1 MAAARRRG
9 LIGLLALALVVSS
22 QAGLATGASAASAAE
37 APAASAAGA
46 RIAPAAASAAPAAK
60 VASFTTAPLPVVTGT
75 ARVGATLNVATGT
88 WAPVPDSLA
97 VVWKRNGVAIAGA
110 TGSAYTLVAGDLGR
124 RITVTATAAKAG
136 YVSLAKT
143 SAATAT
149 VLAAPAPTAFA
160 VAPKPTIV
168 GTPTVGQP
176 LTAAPGAWSPAPTA
190 FAYRWLV
197 NGVAVAGETGTTFAP
212 RAVDARK
219 RITVTV
225 TATRAGYATT
235 ARTSVASAIVLAAP
249 VVTPGK
255 FTSIPAPTVSGTAQV
270 GATLTAAPGAWAPA
284 PSAFA
289 YRWWANGVAVAGETS
304 ATYTVRAAD
313 LRKRITVT
321 VTGSLAGYTTAAKTS
336 VATAAVVAAPVAPV
350 AQPFVAAPVPTIA
363 GAPAVVG
370 GLLTATPGAWS
381 PAASFAYRWDAGTTP
396 IPGATGPTYTPAAG
410 DVGQALRVT
419 VTATAAG
426 YVTTSRTSAP
436 TAAVV
441 AADAPPAE
449 VPAARVTGAV
459 RLDVAD
465 PADATVVG
473 RVELVDPDLREV
485 VATADLVGGAFAF
498 PDVEPGEYTLRA
510 LVEVD
515 GETAEQYLGPTRDRR
530 EARTFAVRTGDAVEI
545 DMVLVRPTTVSGT
558 VTAADGSPVA
568 GARISLVAATDAD
581 FAGGSATTDA
591 AGRYTVRDV
600 DPGGYRVRVAAPSP
614 NPAGLLGE
622 WYGGAA
628 DEASGTVVTVT
639 AADRRVVG
647 IDTVLDQG
655 ARLRGVVRDAAGNGI
670 ADATVHLVPTAD
682 AVEGAV
688 PVTGREATTDASGA
702 FEITGILPGDHRA
715 FVTTERESAPTY
727 ISRWVGGT
735 GALATATVFRVADG
749 APLPSPV
756 IVLDV
761 SPSVTA
767 RVTGL
772 AAAGWDADL
781 ALVTLSQG
789 GVVTNAAYARD
800 GDAAFLD
807 DVAPGTYRVAVTYS
821 RGASSDTRA
830 WTGGVRADRSE
841 LVVGAGESVAITV
854 AAPARVAAAAPAAR

>member
-46 RIAPAAASAAPAAK
+46 RIARAAASAAPAAPAAK
-60 VASFTTAPLPVVTGT
+60 AASFTTAPLPVVTGT
-75 ARVGATLNVATGT
+75 ARVGATLAVATGT
-88 WAPVPDSLA
+88 WAPQPDSLA

-110 TGSAYTLVAGDLGR
+110 TGSSYALVAADLGR

-136 YVSLAKT
+136 YASLAKT
-143 SAATAT
+143 SAATST

-176 LTAAPGAWSPAPTA
+176 LTAAPGSWSPAPTA
-190 FAYRWLV
+190 FAYRWLS
-197 NGVAVAGETGTTFAP
+197 NGVAVAGETGTTFTP

-225 TATRAGYATT
+225 TASRDGYATS
-235 ARTSVASAIVLAAP
+235 ARTSVAGAVVLAAP

-255 FTSIPAPTVSGTAQV
+255 FSTIPTPTISGAAQV

-289 YRWWANGVAVAGETS
+289 YRWWANGVAVSGETS
-304 ATYTVRAAD
+304 AAYTVRAAD

-336 VATAAVVAAPVAPV
+336 VATAAVVAAPVAK
-350 AQPFVAAPVPTIA
+350 PFAVAPVPMI
-363 GAPAVVG
+363 GGSPAVVG
-370 GLLTATPGAWS
+370 GALTATPGTWS

-396 IPGATGPTYTPAAG
+396 IPGATGPTYTPVAG

-436 TAAVV
+436 TAPVV
-441 AADAPPAE
+441 AADAPPVE
-449 VPAARVTGAV
+449 IPAARVTGAV

-465 PADATVVG
+465 PADAAVVG
-473 RVELVDPDLREV
+473 SVELIDPDRREV
-485 VATADLVGGAFAF
+485 VATSDIVQGAFAF
-498 PDVEPGEYTLRA
+498 ADVALGEYTLRA
-510 LVEVD
+510 VVEVD
-515 GETAEQYLGPTRDRR
+515 GDTVEQYLGPTRDRR
-530 EARTFAVRTGDAVEI
+530 EARAFAVEAGAALEI

-558 VTAADGSPVA
+558 VRAADGSPVA
-568 GARISLVAATDAD
+568 GAGVSLVAASDAD
-581 FAGGSATTDA
+581 FPGGSATTDA

-600 DPGGYRVRVAAPSP
+600 DPGAYRVRVAAPSP

-628 DEASGTVVTVT
+628 DEASGTVVTVSAT
-639 AADRRVVG
+639 DRRVVG
-647 IDTVLDQG
+647 IDTVLDAG

-670 ADATVHLVPTAD
+670 ADATVHLVPAAD

-702 FEITGILPGDHRA
+702 FEITGILPGEHRA

-749 APLPSPV
+749 ATLPSPV
-756 IVLDV
+756 VVLDV

-789 GVVTNAAYARD
+789 GVVRHAAYARD

-807 DVAPGTYRVAVTYS
+807 DVPPGTYRVAVTYS
-821 RGASSDTRA
+821 RGAASDTRA

-854 AAPARVAAAAPAAR
+854 AAPPRVAAAAPAAR